1 MIMNHVWNQNKVLF
15 TSFMWER
22 SPYCL
27 VFDGAEMNKH
37 NITVGS
43 SCAKDGT
50 WTWAHLP
57 NNIWKRIIGFQSQV
71 SISHSFI
78 SVTNR
83 EQVLPPLYSS
93 PSFHHPSCCSLNFA
107 YFFMDCLLSN
117 FTRDNQQRPPW
128 GQLCTFLP
136 RGASSVAHFSQI
148 PPEKASVVA
157 ASVQLYSFLSAV
169 FTQHPTQQ
177 YSYCLHLCVPD
188 TT

>member
-1 MIMNHVWNQNKVLF
+1 
-15 TSFMWER
+15 MWER

-107 YFFMDCLLSN
+107 YFLWTVYYLILHVITNRDHHEVNSAHSCHEALHLWPISLRFHLKRRQWWLLLYSCTASCLLYSPN
-117 FTRDNQQRPPW
+117 TQPNNTATA
-128 GQLCTFLP
+128 CIC
-136 RGASSVAHFSQI
+136 VSQI
-148 PPEKASVVA
+148 PLKG
-157 ASVQLYSFLSAV
+157 
-169 FTQHPTQQ
+169 
-177 YSYCLHLCVPD
+177 
-188 TT
+188 